1 MENKSHALIAG
12 LFTLVLAIAAILLAM
27 WFNRDRVVRV
37 PYEMA
42 TKLSMPG
49 LNPQADVRY
58 RGLDVGKVD
67 EILFDPKTPGQIL
80 VHISVKPDTP
90 MTHSTYGVLGYQG
103 VTGIAYVQLDDDGAA
118 PIKLNS
124 SKDHLARI
132 EMRPSLFDNLQT
144 RGLAILKQTEEMTLR
159 LNRLMTPENQEVMLS
174 AFNNVSK
181 AATAIEA
188 IPRELSPTL
197 AKLPA
202 LTSQAD
208 RTLAS
213 INTLSRDVS
222 TLSNNING
230 LTTRLQAP
238 DGTLNRISG
247 AADQLSLAALKIEQT
262 TIPLASDVRTTLRSM
277 NRTLETLNNRPQS
290 ILFGTGTQLPG
301 PGEAGFKVP
310 LEPAAH

>member
-12 LFTLVLAIAAILLAM
+12 LFTLLLAIAAILLAM

-42 TKLSMPG
+42 TKLSVPG

-80 VHISVKPDTP
+80 VHMSVKPDTP
-90 MTHSTYGVLGYQG
+90 MTQSTYGVLGYQG
-103 VTGIAYVQLDDDGAA
+103 VTGISYVQLDDDGTK

-124 SKDHLARI
+124 SKEHLARI
-132 EMRPSLFDNLQT
+132 EMRPSLFDNLQS

-159 LNRLMTPENQEVMLS
+159 LNRLMTPENQAVMLS
-174 AFNNVSK
+174 AFTNVSK

-222 TLSNNING
+222 KLSSNINS
-230 LTTRLQAP
+230 LTTNLQAP

-247 AADQLSLAALKIEQT
+247 AADQLSSAALKIEQNA
-262 TIPLASDVRTTLRSM
+262 IPLASDTRATLRAM

-290 ILFGTGTQLPG
+290 ILFGAGKLPPG
-301 PGEAGFKVP
+301 PGEAGFTA
-310 LEPAAH
+310 PAPR

>member
-12 LFTLVLAIAAILLAM
+12 LFTLLLAIAAILLAM

-42 TKLSMPG
+42 TKLSVPG

-90 MTHSTYGVLGYQG
+90 MTQSYGVLGYQG
-103 VTGIAYVQLDDDGAA
+103 VTGIAYVQLDDDGEK

-124 SKDHLARI
+124 SKEHLARI
-132 EMRPSLFDNLQT
+132 EMRPSLFDNLQS

-159 LNRLMTPENQEVMLS
+159 LNRLMTPENQEIMLS
-174 AFNNVSK
+174 AFSNVSK
-181 AATAIEA
+181 AATAIES
-188 IPRELSPTL
+188 IPHELSPTL
-197 AKLPA
+197 TKLPA
-202 LTSQAD
+202 LTKQAD

-222 TLSNNING
+222 KLSNNINS
-230 LTTRLQAP
+230 LTTNLQAP

-247 AADQLSLAALKIEQT
+247 AADQLSSAALKIEQNA
-262 TIPLASDVRTTLRSM
+262 IPLASDTRTTLRAM

-290 ILFGTGTQLPG
+290 ILFGAGKLPPG
-301 PGEAGFKVP
+301 PGEAGFSA
-310 LEPAAH
+310 PASR